1 MNIKRNSEDFENIWR
16 NVDSNGGCI
25 MLGKDVFLFGLGN
38 MKKNMDNIRKKK
50 I

>member
-1 MNIKRNSEDFENIWR
+1 VNIKRNNEDFENIWR
-16 NVDSNGGCI
+16 YVDSDRVCI
-25 MLGKDVFLFGLGN
+25 ILGKDVFLFGLGN